1 METVSFPENI
11 DWCLLFLAEASYYK
25 GKSWRV
31 IDGSIQPGESKPT
44 VFGAA
49 KPTRRGGKFR
59 NCWTV
64 RHYYRSFQH
73 RNELLLNKVSC
84 FTMKTCDF
92 YRSDDILT
100 NTAIRA
106 YSLTLWKIWKYM
118 IISTQLSNNSLIS
131 LNDVW
136 WAPMMGLK
144 KSEREPTFDF
154 GCGHLGFQGPVSR
167 KSR

>member
-1 METVSFPENI
+1 MFLTV
-11 DWCLLFLAEASYYK
+11 WLLIIQKTQANCT
-25 GKSWRV
+25 
-31 IDGSIQPGESKPT
+31 IGSVNFSLRLPSQRTPLRPVEPT

-49 KPTRRGGKFR
+49 KPARHWGKFR
-59 NCWTV
+59 LSRTV
-64 RHYYRSFQH
+64 GHYYRSFQH